1 MKFVLPEGWA
11 PEGKLDGR
19 KIDLVSELP
28 DLDRMT
34 WPSVE
39 VDIDGIGW
47 SRPFRHGLPDDLSF
61 DDADVELEDQR
72 TDFPTAGDNEP
83 VSLRRSQWPV
93 FDLAYARALKE
104 DHPEI
109 WDAGGSTGEEHSGDS
124 QYAILAPLW
133 ARGGAAKTDKE
144 IDAVKT
150 REAWAARHRGN
161 KRLAGVVAL
170 IKWLV
175 VGDIGERAMKDVID
189 EEKEKRQMNLET
201 GPKNVRQH
209 LHEGL
214 QVADEIV
221 RELQNA
227 TPDAMGDIT
236 GEVKRILAKAG
247 DYAEARTMLEASFPS
262 LDRTQLRNMLTG
274 GMLIAQ
280 ATGMQ
285 TVQQEVDGGRGSK

>member
-1 MKFVLPEGWA
+1 MKFDVPEGWSST
-11 PEGKLDGR
+11 GR
-19 KIDLVSELP
+19 LNGREIDLGKELP
-28 DLDRMT
+28 ALDRMI

-39 VDIDGIGW
+39 VKIDGIGW
-47 SRPFRHGLPDDLSF
+47 ARPFRQGIPDDISF
-61 DDADVELEDQR
+61 EQEQEDP
-72 TDFPTAGDNEP
+72 TNFPTSGDDEP

-93 FDLAYARALKE
+93 FDLAYARELKE
-104 DHPEI
+104 NHPEI

-124 QYAILAPLW
+124 QFAILAPLW
-133 ARGGAAKTDKE
+133 ARGGAAKTAKE

-175 VGDIGERAMKDVID
+175 VGDIGEQAMKAVID
-189 EEKEKRQMNLET
+189 EQKAKQKEREMRLESS
-201 GPKNVRQH
+201 PRNVRQH

-221 RELQNA
+221 EQMQKAN
-227 TPDAMGDIT
+227 PEMMGDAT
-236 GEVKRILAKAG
+236 GEVQRILAKAK
-247 DYAEARTMLEASFPS
+247 DYGEARKMLEQALPH
-262 LDRTQLRNMLTG
+262 LDRAQLRNVLTG
-274 GMLIAQ
+274 AMLIAQ

-285 TVQQEVDGGRGSK
+285 TVQQEVEDGR